1 MVGRNATDGFRRH
14 VALAFAC
21 LFALAISGA
30 RADESVSSK
39 PKREIVARCGN
50 GYLEL
55 VDGYRVLHLKGTP
68 YEMGYQHGVLLKEE
82 CRELLH
88 HLTQE
93 KAKDVSLEFMGMR
106 LSPVQIIQMIFALQR
121 PYIPPRYVEE
131 LEGLAAGAGVPV
143 QQAFVAN
150 SIPELFH
157 CSGFALRSDLT
168 ESGSLL
174 HGRVLDY
181 GVDWRLQEFAVLM
194 IAEPEGKIPF
204 VNITYS
210 GFIGSV
216 GGMNSE
222 QVSIGEM
229 GGRGAGKW
237 AGTPM
242 AFLVRRVLEEANSL
256 DEAIAIFRDSRRT
269 CEYYYVIADAE
280 ADDAVGLDGS
290 ADRFQ
295 VIGMGK
301 SHPRLPTPVPGTVL
315 LSAGSRYG
323 HLCRLVGDV
332 KDSKEKF
339 SFERARRLMDA
350 PVAMKSN
357 LHNVLFAPGLG
368 RLWVANAG
376 PDGEPAWKQKYYHFD
391 FNDLLENKPEGEGRV
406 FELPPTEPR

>member
-1 MVGRNATDGFRRH
+1 MPKWTSSPNRST
-14 VALAFAC
+14 L
-21 LFALAISGA
+21 LALAILVGGLPSLVA
-30 RADESVSSK
+30 LRADELVVAR
-39 PKREIVARCGN
+39 PKREIVARCGE

-55 VDGYRVLHLKGTP
+55 VDGYRVLHLKGSP
-68 YEMGYQHGVLLKEE
+68 YEMGYQHGVLLKDE

-88 HLTQE
+88 HLTQV
-93 KAKDVSLEFMGMR
+93 KAKEVSLEFMGMTV
-106 LSPVQIIQMIFALQR
+106 SPVQIIQMIFALQR
-121 PYIPPRYVEE
+121 PYVPPRYVEE
-131 LEGLAAGAGVPV
+131 LEGLAAGADLPL

-168 ESGSLL
+168 ESGSML

-181 GVDWRLQEFAVLM
+181 GIDWRLQEFAVLVL
-194 IAEPEGKIPF
+194 AEPEGKIPF
-204 VNITYS
+204 ANITYT

-216 GGMNSE
+216 GGMNTQ

-242 AFLVRRVLEEANSL
+242 AFLVRRVLEEADSL
-256 DEAIAIFRDSRRT
+256 DEAIEIFRDSRRT

-290 ADRFQ
+290 ADRFE
-295 VIGMGK
+295 VIKMGA

-315 LSAGSRYG
+315 LSAGDRYG
-323 HLCRLVGDV
+323 HLCRLVSDV
-332 KDSKEKF
+332 RDTKEKF

-368 RLWVANAG
+368 KLWVANAG
-376 PDGEPAWKQKYYHFD
+376 PNGEPAWQRKYYGFD
-391 FNDLLENKPEGEGRV
+391 INELLTTEPEGDAQV
-406 FELPPTEPR
+406 FELPSKEK